1 MPIRPHPTT
10 YHCPACGWSKTT
22 APRSDVLMPGDMP
35 TACPQ
40 CQHTPL
46 DHQRANI
53 AQATLAD
60 LAQRLQRFGR

>member
-1 MPIRPHPTT
+1 MT
-10 YHCPACGWSKTT
+10 YRCAACDWRKTT

-35 TACPQ
+35 ETCPA

-60 LAQRLQRFGR
+60 LAQRLQRLGR